1 MIGKRISPD
10 NDLEYLLG
18 NTDSKGRDRTSEVVG
33 GGNLRVIMHMRK
45 YARRYKEPSLTYV
58 YREKRPLSEIGGI
71 EFEEHLKECIL
82 KTFFPSFEHEDFYYL
97 FIRHHNP
104 DRSYELNFYTLCMA
118 NNRQFTPYLHRRD
131 IKAHKLMG
139 KMLHQ
144 ENPKLSDPSNKKKLL
159 SASARLGEKGR
170 ALYYEVCRLSFDGIE
185 KGIVRTREDLFGI
198 LKREGIEIPRQGKD
212 YFTVKRGDTRIRLKG
227 PAAEKTFDIENAD
240 LRQSDEVDYRKLW
253 EAENKRRHDI
263 MKSRYKNLSERNIK
277 DYEREDKQE
286 QRHATH
292 IGRHVGSIK
301 GEDEKP
307 DSGFGMPKAGN
318 IQDDRRELGAR
329 ISEVFKR
336 YESNVGS
343 QIKRVF
349 GEDHVYGSER
359 RAKDPG
365 NGDYEKRDGEA
376 LANSKKL
383 CEYDAEPAPDFGLC
397 KSIYEASKIIL
408 EIISG
413 ITRRKY
419 TPFSKLVINILRGI
433 FEAFGVKPPDI
444 FVKMPAQTAVSREK
458 TEEEKI
464 NDGIAFICSKIENK
478 RADDKYMVDF
488 VAKFS
493 VRNNIPIAEMVK
505 KLDMRDSESV
515 LKSFERYKG
524 AYEDRIYGYGP
535 ER

>member
-10 NDLEYLLG
+10 KDLEYLLG

-82 KTFFPSFEHEDFYYL
+82 ETFFPGFEHEDFYYL

-159 SASARLGEKGR
+159 SASARLGEKGKE
-170 ALYYEVCRLSFDGIE
+170 LYYEVCRLSFDGIE
-185 KGIVRTREDLFGI
+185 EGIVRTREDLFGI
-198 LKREGIEIPRQGKD
+198 LKREGMEIPRQGKD

-227 PAAEKTFDIENAD
+227 PAAEKTFDIVNAD
-240 LRQSDEVDYRKLW
+240 LRQSAGVDYRKLW
-253 EAENKRRHDI
+253 ETENKRRHDI
-263 MKSRYKNLSERNIK
+263 MKSRYKHLNERNIK

-301 GEDEKP
+301 GEHEKP

-318 IQDDRRELGAR
+318 VQDDRRDLGAR

-349 GEDHVYGSER
+349 GEDRVYGSER

-365 NGDYEKRDGEA
+365 NGDYKKRDGEA
-376 LANSKKL
+376 VASIKRL
-383 CEYDAEPAPDFGLC
+383 CECDTEPAPDFGLC
-397 KSIYEASKIIL
+397 KSIHKADWLIL

-419 TPFSKLVINILRGI
+419 TPFSKLVINTLRGI

-444 FVKMPAQTAVSREK
+444 LVKMPAQTAVSREK

-464 NDGIAFICSKIENK
+464 NEGIAFICSKIENK

-505 KLDMRDSESV
+505 ELDMRDSESV

>member
-1 MIGKRISPD
+1 M
-10 NDLEYLLG
+10 
-18 NTDSKGRDRTSEVVG
+18 SKV
-33 GGNLRVIMHMRK
+33 
-45 YARRYKEPSLTYV
+45 
-58 YREKRPLSEIGGI
+58 
-71 EFEEHLKECIL
+71 F
-82 KTFFPSFEHEDFYYL
+82 
-97 FIRHHNP
+97 
-104 DRSYELNFYTLCMA
+104 
-118 NNRQFTPYLHRRD
+118 
-131 IKAHKLMG
+131 
-139 KMLHQ
+139 
-144 ENPKLSDPSNKKKLL
+144 SDGVN
-159 SASARLGEKGR
+159 
-170 ALYYEVCRLSFDGIE
+170 
-185 KGIVRTREDLFGI
+185 
-198 LKREGIEIPRQGKD
+198 
-212 YFTVKRGDTRIRLKG
+212 
-227 PAAEKTFDIENAD
+227 
-240 LRQSDEVDYRKLW
+240 YRKLW

-263 MKSRYKNLSERNIK
+263 IKSRYKHLSERKIK

-286 QRHATH
+286 QRHATY

-301 GEDEKP
+301 GEHEKP

-318 IQDDRRELGAR
+318 IQDDRRDLGAR

-336 YESNVGS
+336 YERNVGS
-343 QIKRVF
+343 QIKRAF
-349 GEDHVYGSER
+349 CEDSVYGSER

-419 TPFSKLVINILRGI
+419 TPFSKLMINILRGI

-444 FVKMPAQTAVSREK
+444 LVKIPAQTAVSREK

-505 KLDMRDSESV
+505 ELDMRDSESV

>member
-10 NDLEYLLG
+10 KDLEYLLG

-82 KTFFPSFEHEDFYYL
+82 KTFFPGFDPEDFYYL

-159 SASARLGEKGR
+159 SASARLSEKGKE
-170 ALYYEVCRLSFDGIE
+170 LYSEVCRLSFDGIE
-185 KGIVRTREDLFGI
+185 KGIVRTRDELFGI
-198 LKREGIEIPRQGKD
+198 LKREGMEIPRQGKD
-212 YFTVKRGDTRIRLKG
+212 YFTVKRGETRIRLKG

-263 MKSRYKNLSERNIK
+263 MKSRYKHLSERNIK

-286 QRHATH
+286 QGHATY

-301 GEDEKP
+301 GEHKKP
-307 DSGFGMPKAGN
+307 DSGFCMPKAGN
-318 IQDDRRELGAR
+318 IQDDRRDLGAR

-343 QIKRVF
+343 QIKRVS

-419 TPFSKLVINILRGI
+419 TPFSKLMINILRGI

-444 FVKMPAQTAVSREK
+444 LVKIPAQTAVSREK

-505 KLDMRDSESV
+505 ELDMRDSESV

>member
-10 NDLEYLLG
+10 KDLEYLLG

-58 YREKRPLSEIGGI
+58 YREKRPLNEIGGI

-82 KTFFPSFEHEDFYYL
+82 ETFFPGFDHEDFYYL

-104 DRSYELNFYTLCMA
+104 DRSYELNFYTFCMA

-159 SASARLGEKGR
+159 SASARLSEKGR
-170 ALYYEVCRLSFDGIE
+170 ALYSEVCRLSFDGIE
-185 KGIVRTREDLFGI
+185 KGIVRTRDNLFGI

-227 PAAEKTFDIENAD
+227 PVAEKTFDIENAD

-263 MKSRYKNLSERNIK
+263 MKSRYKHLSERKIK

-286 QRHATH
+286 QRHATY

-301 GEDEKP
+301 GEHEKP

-318 IQDDRRELGAR
+318 IQDDRRDLGAR
-329 ISEVFKR
+329 ISEVFNR

-359 RAKDPG
+359 NAKAPG
-365 NGDYEKRDGEA
+365 NGDYKKRDGGA
-376 LANSKKL
+376 VASIKKL
-383 CEYDAEPAPDFGLC
+383 CECDTEPAPDFGLY
-397 KSIYEASKIIL
+397 KSIHKADWLIL

-444 FVKMPAQTAVSREK
+444 LVKMPAQTAVGREK

-464 NDGIAFICSKIENK
+464 NDGIAFICSRIENK

-488 VAKFS
+488 AAKFS

-505 KLDMRDSESV
+505 ELDMHDSESV